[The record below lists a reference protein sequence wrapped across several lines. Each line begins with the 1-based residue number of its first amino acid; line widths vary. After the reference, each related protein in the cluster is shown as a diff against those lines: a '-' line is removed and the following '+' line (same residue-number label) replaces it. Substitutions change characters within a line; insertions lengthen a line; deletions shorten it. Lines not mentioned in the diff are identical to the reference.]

1 MYSNES
7 GHNSDR
13 PPFPSAQLLD
23 RLRTR
28 LRSLGY
34 SMKTG
39 RIYVHWAEYFLRRH
53 APGQP
58 QEFGEREAEA
68 FLTHLSTER
77 RVSIS
82 THHQASSAI
91 LFLYREVL
99 GVELP
104 WMQEIGPLQARG
116 RIPSVLTAGEVRA
129 VLAAVPQPSSLLA
142 RLLYGTGMRLREA
155 LRLRVK
161 DVDLARGIILVRA
174 DGRARERVVLLPR
187 SLVGPMRRQL
197 THSRALWEQ
206 DRNAGRAG
214 VWMPGALDRRHPHAG
229 ATWAWHWVFP
239 ADEVSLETDTGAAQ
253 RPHLCE
259 RLLQRHIREA
269 AHEAGIGKRVSA
281 HSLRHSFATH
291 LLQAGTDL
299 RTVQAL
305 LGQSDVSARTIC
317 TQLLRVASGG
327 TRGPLD
333 ALAVH
338 EAAPR
343 YEAAAGELIAA
354 TAGAGRESSAPGA
367 AARAAGARMRA
378 SEKLEYRVVDAA

>member
-1 MYSNES
+1 MYSNNGSHEP
-7 GHNSDR
+7 DA
-13 PPFPSAQLLD
+13 PPFHSAQLLG

-34 SMKTG
+34 SIKTE

-53 APGQP
+53 GPGHP
-58 QEFGEREAEA
+58 RELGEREAES
-68 FLTHLSTER
+68 FLTHLTSER
-77 RVSIS
+77 RVSVS
-82 THHQASSAI
+82 THHQALSAV

-104 WMQEIGPLQARG
+104 WMQEIGPPQARG
-116 RIPSVLTAGEVRA
+116 RIASVLTTGEVRA
-129 VLAAVPQPSSLLA
+129 VLAAVPQSSSLLA

-161 DVDLARGIILVRA
+161 DVDLARGIIIVRGS
-174 DGRARERVVLLPR
+174 GRARERLVMLPQ
-187 SLVGPMRRQL
+187 SLVAPLRRQL
-197 THSRALWEQ
+197 TCSRALWEQ
-206 DRNAGRAG
+206 DRSAGRAG
-214 VWMPGALDRRHPHAG
+214 VWVPDALDRRHPHAG
-229 ATWAWHWVFP
+229 ATWAWHWIFP
-239 ADEVSLETDTGAAQ
+239 ADAVSADMKDGVER

-259 RLLQRHIREA
+259 QLLQRHIREA
-269 AHEAGIGKRVSA
+269 AAEAGIGKRVSA

-305 LGQSDVSARTIC
+305 LGQPEVSAMTIY
-317 TQLLRVASGG
+317 THVLRVAAGA
-327 TRGPLD
+327 TRSPLD
-333 ALAVH
+333 ALAVR

-354 TAGAGRESSAPGA
+354 TAAAIGGSTALGA
-367 AARAAGARMRA
+367 AA
-378 SEKLEYRVVDAA
+378 